1 MWILDVV
8 SGVGKTSS
16 IQVAILMEFAKSKG
30 APKKVTE
37 IIAVLKDSFTGFWEP
52 KKGTIYPTVHNLH
65 VRGYLKLHAVKP
77 YGYSISE
84 KGLEAIDKIFS
95 NINLQME
102 AYMQYYTFLLN
113 NYSHIDQKKAKETS
127 SKIVKSISEYIK
139 QMNALNDK

>member
-16 IQVAILMEFAKSKG
+16 IQVAILMEFAKSKET
-30 APKKVTE
+30 PKKVTE
-37 IIAVLKDSFTGFWEP
+37 IIDVLKDSFTGFWEP

-65 VRGYLKLHAVKP
+65 LRGYLKLHAIKP
-77 YGYSISE
+77 YGYSISD

-102 AYMQYYTFLLN
+102 AYMQYYSFLLN
-113 NYSHIDQKKAKETS
+113 NYSQIDQKKAKETTA
-127 SKIVKSISEYIK
+127 KITKSISVYIK